1 VSDGPDSGG
10 REDAS
15 TRLSAGG
22 GLPVAASQRLGQLRR
37 DGAFTSALSTD
48 EFAGLRVVGI
58 DPVGQV
64 MGTSVD
70 HLGYLPYSCGYSYGG
85 FGAGMGYVGARAES
99 IDYYVAALHAA
110 RDRAV
115 GRLVAECAALGGD
128 GVVGVTVRRT
138 PFPGAARTMEFTAV
152 GTAVRARGGV
162 RPRRPFTSDLS
173 GQDVAKLL
181 RAGYVPTG
189 LAYGIAVAVRHDDWR
204 TQSMSSRWVGNV
216 EVPGYTEL
224 VGRVRHWARQD
235 FASVVARF
243 GGEHAVLREM
253 ELEIWEQE
261 PADGHRDHFAIA
273 TVVGTGIAQFAAA
286 PLSPPPLSMLR
297 LH

>member
-1 VSDGPDSGG
+1 VVTDGPDTSA
-10 REDAS
+10 RDDAS
-15 TRLSAGG
+15 ARLLANGQ
-22 GLPVAASQRLGQLRR
+22 LPVVASQRLSQLGA
-37 DGAFTSALSTD
+37 DSAFTSALSTD
-48 EFAGLRVVGI
+48 EFVALRVAGF

-64 MGTSVD
+64 MGTSVY
-70 HLGYLPYSCGYSYGG
+70 HLGYLPYSCGYGG
-85 FGAGMGYVGARAES
+85 FGAGMGYVGAPTQS
-99 IDYYVAALHAA
+99 IGYYAAALHDA

-138 PFPGAARTMEFTAV
+138 PFPGAARTTEFSAV

-162 RPRRPFTSDLS
+162 RPPRPFTSDLS

-181 RAGYVPTG
+181 RAGYVPTS

-204 TQSMSSRWVGNV
+204 TQSLSSRWMGNI
-216 EVPGYTEL
+216 EIPGYTEL
-224 VGRVRHWARQD
+224 VGSVRHWARQD
-235 FASVVARF
+235 FAGVIART
-243 GGEHAVLREM
+243 GGENAVLRDT

-261 PADGHRDHFAIA
+261 PSDGHRDHFAIA

-286 PLSPPPLSMLR
+286 PSAAPPLTMIR

>member
-1 VSDGPDSGG
+1 MSDAPDSSG

-15 TRLSAGG
+15 ARLLAGG

-48 EFAGLRVVGI
+48 EFAGLRVVGF

-115 GRLVAECAALGGD
+115 
-128 GVVGVTVRRT
+128 
-138 PFPGAARTMEFTAV
+138 
-152 GTAVRARGGV
+152 
-162 RPRRPFTSDLS
+162 
-173 GQDVAKLL
+173 
-181 RAGYVPTG
+181 
-189 LAYGIAVAVRHDDWR
+189 
-204 TQSMSSRWVGNV
+204 
-216 EVPGYTEL
+216 
-224 VGRVRHWARQD
+224 
-235 FASVVARF
+235 
-243 GGEHAVLREM
+243 
-253 ELEIWEQE
+253 
-261 PADGHRDHFAIA
+261 
-273 TVVGTGIAQFAAA
+273 
-286 PLSPPPLSMLR
+286 
-297 LH
+297 

>member
-1 VSDGPDSGG
+1 
-10 REDAS
+10 
-15 TRLSAGG
+15 
-22 GLPVAASQRLGQLRR
+22 
-37 DGAFTSALSTD
+37 
-48 EFAGLRVVGI
+48 
-58 DPVGQV
+58 
-64 MGTSVD
+64 M
-70 HLGYLPYSCGYSYGG
+70 
-85 FGAGMGYVGARAES
+85 
-99 IDYYVAALHAA
+99 
-110 RDRAV
+110 
-115 GRLVAECAALGGD
+115 
-128 GVVGVTVRRT
+128 
-138 PFPGAARTMEFTAV
+138 

-204 TQSMSSRWVGNV
+204 TQSLSSRWVGNV

-235 FASVVARF
+235 FAGVVARF

-297 LH
+297 LHSLTT

>member
-1 VSDGPDSGG
+1 MTDDADPSA
-10 REDAS
+10 RQDAS
-15 TRLSAGG
+15 ARLLASGE
-22 GLPVAASQRLGQLRR
+22 LPLVAAQRLAQLRR

-48 EFAGLRVVGI
+48 EFAALRVVGF

-70 HLGYLPYSCGYSYGG
+70 HLGYLPYSCLYGG
-85 FGAGMGYVGARAES
+85 FGAGMAYAGARTQS
-99 IDYYVAALHAA
+99 INSYVAALHDA

-115 GRLVAECAALGGD
+115 GRLAAECAALGGD

-138 PFPGAARTMEFTAV
+138 PFPGAPRTMEFSAV
-152 GTAVRARGGV
+152 GTAVRARGQI
-162 RPRRPFTSDLS
+162 RSPRPFTSDLS

-189 LAYGIAVAVRHDDWR
+189 LAYGIAVAMRHDDWR
-204 TQSMSSRWVGNV
+204 TQSLSNRWMSNI
-216 EVPGYTEL
+216 EIPGYTEL
-224 VGRVRHWARQD
+224 VGNVRHWARQD
-235 FASVVARF
+235 FIGVAAGF
-243 GGEHAVLREM
+243 GGEHAVLRDM

-261 PADGHRDHFAIA
+261 PSGGHRDHFAIA

-286 PLSPPPLSMLR
+286 PMSPPPLTMIR